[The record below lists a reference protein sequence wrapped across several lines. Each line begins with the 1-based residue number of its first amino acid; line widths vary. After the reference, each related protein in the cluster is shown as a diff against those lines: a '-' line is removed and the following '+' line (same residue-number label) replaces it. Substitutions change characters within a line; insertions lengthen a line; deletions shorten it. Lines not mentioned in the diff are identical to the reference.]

1 MVKYTNP
8 AGEEIFIDAFAE
20 GRHLTPDVVLLLFSH
35 RTLTIT
41 ENHL

>member
-20 GRHLTPDVVLLLFSH
+20 GRHLTPDVLPLLFLH
-35 RTLTIT
+35 KTLTIT
-41 ENHL
+41 KSL